1 MWHCEEKKLAGIKDN
16 ETKNSTILQ
25 KMNHGITT
33 RRLAIFAIAVF
44 VVTLLPIIYLT
55 FVNRASGD
63 DYGYGTYTH
72 AAWLT
77 THSLIEVVKAIGQT
91 IRQYYYSWQGTW
103 FSIALFTL
111 QPEVFSDQAY
121 VIVTPLMLILW
132 IGSTFY
138 LFRELL
144 VNRIKVDLWGYRLL
158 TVLFLLIS
166 MQFIPG
172 KKSSLFWFNGCA
184 HYMIPFTMCQFL
196 VAWLLKWGRTYAK
209 KYFVG
214 IFTFMMLLGGSNYQ
228 ASLLALI
235 MVSYCGMYEYLKGK
249 DKRNFLLLLPVAAE
263 IVGLLISALAPGN
276 QQRGGGQ
283 LAMTVEKMI
292 STIGACFVQGAR
304 DAKKYLW
311 DQPMVLVLLL
321 MLFFLLCEQLR
332 PCIKAW
338 KLTNQKHHL
347 IRKHPLIS
355 SMLLI
360 CLYSAMQAPAI
371 YANVEVSQGVG
382 NTNFLVLLLSLFGI
396 MMILA
401 DQLLIFMEK
410 HDRSIQMILPVLL
423 VGLIGMIIC
432 RNGIKESTD
441 YICFEYIV
449 TGQAAD
455 YKKQMDLQTRLLLQS
470 DTDVVIPMIN
480 DWQGPLM
487 HMPVTDDPAKWTNGV
502 TADFYGKDSVIAI
515 PRTEWLE
522 IYGEGG
528 E

>member
-1 MWHCEEKKLAGIKDN
+1 
-16 ETKNSTILQ
+16 
-25 KMNHGITT
+25 
-33 RRLAIFAIAVF
+33 
-44 VVTLLPIIYLT
+44 
-55 FVNRASGD
+55 
-63 DYGYGTYTH
+63 
-72 AAWLT
+72 
-77 THSLIEVVKAIGQT
+77 
-91 IRQYYYSWQGTW
+91 
-103 FSIALFTL
+103 
-111 QPEVFSDQAY
+111 
-121 VIVTPLMLILW
+121 
-132 IGSTFY
+132 
-138 LFRELL
+138 
-144 VNRIKVDLWGYRLL
+144 
-158 TVLFLLIS
+158 
-166 MQFIPG
+166 
-172 KKSSLFWFNGCA
+172 
-184 HYMIPFTMCQFL
+184 
-196 VAWLLKWGRTYAK
+196 
-209 KYFVG
+209 
-214 IFTFMMLLGGSNYQ
+214 
-228 ASLLALI
+228 
-235 MVSYCGMYEYLKGK
+235 
-249 DKRNFLLLLPVAAE
+249 
-263 IVGLLISALAPGN
+263 
-276 QQRGGGQ
+276 
-283 LAMTVEKMI
+283 
-292 STIGACFVQGAR
+292 
-304 DAKKYLW
+304 
-311 DQPMVLVLLL
+311 MVLVLLL

-332 PCIKAW
+332 PCVKAW

-360 CLYSAMQAPAI
+360 CLYSAMHAPAI

-432 RNGIKESTD
+432 RHDIKESTD